1 MLFLRH
7 TSFYGQCTAWPR
19 SRFPLQGSTWG
30 HHGARPSHFHHLH
43 HSMGT
48 RLASAQTASQAPGFH
63 APPSRVCQGTWWV
76 DTFHYYLSQPLPV
89 GRPVP
94 CSSLSCPTNP
104 LGGPGGYTPTWT
116 LFPPLQKNG
125 WPSAFFHFLNACGW
139 IAKRPPGPRCPVS
152 TLRDRQLQRGRCR
165 GSSCEPIH
173 SPQGS
178 PTCPFFPFFP
188 LFSLAYRAH
197 PPFSRRHPKV
207 GFSLPCTL
215 GGGAPVRTSE
225 SSPDRFPHPVP
236 LQATPKKADGHP

>member
-1 MLFLRH
+1 MDNVQPGPVPVSHSRVPLGATMEPDPPISTTF
-7 TSFYGQCTAWPR
+7 TTPWVPVWP
-19 SRFPLQGSTWG
+19 PLKQP
-30 HHGARPSHFHHLH
+30 ARL
-43 HSMGT
+43 
-48 RLASAQTASQAPGFH
+48 LASMPHPAGCAKGHGGWIHSTITCPSPSQLGDLYH
-63 APPSRVCQGTWWV
+63 APPSAAQPTLWVVQGGT
-76 DTFHYYLSQPLPV
+76 HRLGP
-89 GRPVP
+89 
-94 CSSLSCPTNP
+94 SSLPCK
-104 LGGPGGYTPTWT
+104 
-116 LFPPLQKNG
+116 KNG